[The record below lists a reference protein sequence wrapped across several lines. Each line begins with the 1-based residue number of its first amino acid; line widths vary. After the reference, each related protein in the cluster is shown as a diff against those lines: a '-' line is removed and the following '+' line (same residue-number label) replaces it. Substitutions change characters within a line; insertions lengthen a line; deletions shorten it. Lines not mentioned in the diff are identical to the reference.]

1 MGAVALYNCANPP
14 YHRWPTDWPPLAASV
29 LGTAIDTGA
38 GLLTVS
44 NLYGYGPVDHPI
56 TESDPL
62 AAKGTKGLIRA
73 RMWADALAAQREGRA
88 KVTEVRSSDYFGPG
102 VIDTSAV
109 GRLTP
114 RVLAGRS
121 VRVLGNPDASHSWTY
136 VPDVA
141 RALVL
146 LGKDA
151 RAWGRPWHVP
161 TVPPMTQR
169 QFLEAM
175 AREAGATLP
184 SVAALPNWLL
194 QLVGIFSP
202 QIRELKETR
211 YQFDHPFVLDSSQFT
226 ATFGMEA
233 TPFLEAMRV
242 TLRWA
247 KVNLFPR
254 GKLGP

>member
-1 MGAVALYNCANPP
+1 MSVHVIVGAGSVGSASGPTVGGRGPPSAIDQSDRVADLTRRGWNASGSSASDRAALTRVTVGAVALYNCANPP
-14 YHRWPTDWPPLAASV
+14 YHRWPTDWPPLAGRV

-62 AAKGTKGLIRA
+62 AAKGYKGPHPGKNVGRRA
-73 RMWADALAAQREGRA
+73 AAQREGRA

-136 VPDVA
+136 GPGRGPGA
-141 RALVL
+141 GTLR
-146 LGKDA
+146 KDA

-175 AREAGATLP
+175 AREAVRLC
-184 SVAALPNWLL
+184 
-194 QLVGIFSP
+194 
-202 QIRELKETR
+202 RR
-211 YQFDHPFVLDSSQFT
+211 
-226 ATFGMEA
+226 
-233 TPFLEAMRV
+233 
-242 TLRWA
+242 
-247 KVNLFPR
+247 
-254 GKLGP
+254 